1 MRIEVSNGDIVD
13 KFTIILIKLDKIKN
27 EDKLVNI
34 KIEYSVLLEAI
45 QKIGINQNSKHFDLL
60 QKLKIVNQKL
70 WEIEDEI
77 RDKER
82 LQEFDKDFI
91 NLARS
96 VYYLN
101 DERADIKRQVN
112 LVTKSRFTE
121 EKQYVSY
128 K

>member
-60 QKLKIVNQKL
+60 QELKIVNQKL

-82 LQEFDKDFI
+82 LQEFDKNFI

-96 VYYLN
+96 IYYLN

>member
-60 QKLKIVNQKL
+60 QELKIVNQKL